1 MLLGIARSSN
11 LSHDGMARPFA
22 TQGLGGSMAHA
33 LNWIRDHDNR
43 LSFVILYIGG
53 AIALSI
59 WLNLFWVIVL
69 MLVHFVLEIIRGRL
83 LGARRPL
90 AHALWEVK
98 LDIALVLFA
107 LVVAVYSDHVL
118 GLLGLG
124 QAARAG
130 QATRGLQAAARFG
143 VIERTLRIVVLTSD
157 DVLRL
162 AQAAF
167 RFRSRSSAATSPAP
181 AAPPAVA
188 SSPARANIGGGDV
201 ASLAF
206 GTLCLLLLVLAPHLT
221 GTEPDAVISHL
232 LHEISPKR

>member
-1 MLLGIARSSN
+1 
-11 LSHDGMARPFA
+11 
-22 TQGLGGSMAHA
+22 MAHA
-33 LNWIRDHDNR
+33 LNWVRDHDDR

-69 MLVHFVLEIIRGRL
+69 MLVHFVLEIVRGRL

-107 LVVAVYSDHVL
+107 LVVALYSDHVL

-162 AQAAF
+162 VQAAF
-167 RFRSRSSAATSPAP
+167 RLRSRSSAAASLAP
-181 AAPPAVA
+181 AAAQAAAPP
-188 SSPARANIGGGDV
+188 PARASIGAGDV

-206 GTLCLLLLVLAPHLT
+206 GALCLLLLVLAPRIT
-221 GTEPDAVISHL
+221 DAEPDAVISHL
-232 LHEISPKR
+232 LHEISPTR